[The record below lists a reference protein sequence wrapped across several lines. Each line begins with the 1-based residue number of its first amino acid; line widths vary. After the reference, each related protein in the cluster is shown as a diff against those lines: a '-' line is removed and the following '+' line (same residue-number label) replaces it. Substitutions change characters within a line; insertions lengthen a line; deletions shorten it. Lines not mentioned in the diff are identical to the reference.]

1 MSRKVLVPLGLLAT
15 TNDPTGHNVGE
26 MYFNTTSSK
35 VKIYTGSF
43 WVDVNTDSV
52 NVVDGGTP

>member
-15 TNDPTGHNVGE
+15 TNDPTGHSVGE
-26 MYFNTTSSK
+26 MYFNTTSNK
-35 VKIYTGSF
+35 VKIYTGTT

-52 NVVDGGTP
+52 NSLDGGTP